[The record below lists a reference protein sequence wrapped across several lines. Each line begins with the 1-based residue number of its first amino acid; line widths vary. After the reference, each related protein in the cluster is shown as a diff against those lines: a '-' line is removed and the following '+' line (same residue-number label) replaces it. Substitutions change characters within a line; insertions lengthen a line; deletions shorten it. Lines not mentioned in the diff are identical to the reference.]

1 MLYRLKRDYERNGN
15 NSEIVKRFAD
25 VLKRELKRN
34 TKYLYSF
41 EQSKIIKEEIEFL
54 SEKRLEIIENR
65 TSSQDVQCYFAVPKH
80 EGSYEECEAGAW
92 DSDLMDLER
101 AIKEKQIRL
110 KELEYRNRRI
120 TSLRKNFEL
129 FIGCLEDLPDTNEAG
144 MRLNVNTIDRMGT
157 GFSDN

>member
-1 MLYRLKRDYERNGN
+1 MEKNTEFYYSYVVGKCESRMKGVEAGKEEHNGIIYEVTVQQCFMELLYRLKRDYERNGN

-65 TSSQDVQCYFAVPKH
+65 ASSQDVQCYFAVPEH
-80 EGSYEECEAGAW
+80 EGFYEEREADAW
-92 DSDLMDLER
+92 DSVSYTH
-101 AIKEKQIRL
+101 L
-110 KELEYRNRRI
+110 KELYCGRCGSPAQGI
-120 TSLRKNFEL
+120 
-129 FIGCLEDLPDTNEAG
+129 C
-144 MRLNVNTIDRMGT
+144 
-157 GFSDN
+157 